1 MIDFNNAP
9 HVPNSKPITERDFA
23 LGALT
28 KPDYRGDF
36 SEIMYMSHDE
46 VVSFDV
52 LNRKSDFN
60 WEFYV
65 NGDKT
70 HKIWFSQL
78 NGFFLSAETDNIY
91 MCAVIPKNGD
101 AKAIAFMSPN
111 EFWQEV
117 KGKSYKVAID
127 DDKYEIDRWHR
138 KCTGRSVAD
147 IVEEIFKA
155 LDEERYSDV
164 KGMTKP
170 KTLYVL
176 KEV

>member
-1 MIDFNNAP
+1 
-9 HVPNSKPITERDFA
+9 
-23 LGALT
+23 
-28 KPDYRGDF
+28 
-36 SEIMYMSHDE
+36 
-46 VVSFDV
+46 
-52 LNRKSDFN
+52 
-60 WEFYV
+60 
-65 NGDKT
+65 
-70 HKIWFSQL
+70 
-78 NGFFLSAETDNIY
+78 